1 MIKIKRFI
9 ECLLPV
15 TACNLRCSYCYV
27 IQRENNKGKLPELKY
42 SVEQMSKA
50 LTVERLGG
58 VCYFSICGA
67 GETML
72 PAVTQDIVKALL
84 SNGHVVNITT
94 NGTLTNRFEELL
106 SKLDGDECKRLHF
119 AFSLHYLELVRL
131 NKLDCFAD
139 NVRLVKNAG
148 CSFLVQLNLCDEYV
162 PHLQQIKDYCME
174 NFGAYP
180 QLAATRKEIELKDRV
195 ELMTEYTYDEYMRIG
210 EQFESPLFDF
220 TMKNF
225 NVKRT
230 EFCYAGDWSFTLNLA
245 TGKMKRCYAC
255 EKGYDIFKNAEKPI
269 PFCAIGKHCKSLF
282 CMNSS
287 HFMSMGVIPDI
298 VTPSYAQLR
307 NRTTKDGGQW
317 YSDELAQALS
327 GKLSET
333 NASKHNAI
341 RVYFKH
347 TEELV
352 HGKMAKMYGK
362 LKGLISKK

>member
-1 MIKIKRFI
+1 
-9 ECLLPV
+9 
-15 TACNLRCSYCYV
+15 
-27 IQRENNKGKLPELKY
+27 
-42 SVEQMSKA
+42 
-50 LTVERLGG
+50 
-58 VCYFSICGA
+58 
-67 GETML
+67 
-72 PAVTQDIVKALL
+72 
-84 SNGHVVNITT
+84 
-94 NGTLTNRFEELL
+94 
-106 SKLDGDECKRLHF
+106 
-119 AFSLHYLELVRL
+119 
-131 NKLDCFAD
+131 
-139 NVRLVKNAG
+139 
-148 CSFLVQLNLCDEYV
+148 
-162 PHLQQIKDYCME
+162 
-174 NFGAYP
+174 
-180 QLAATRKEIELKDRV
+180 
-195 ELMTEYTYDEYMRIG
+195 MTEYTYDEYMRIG